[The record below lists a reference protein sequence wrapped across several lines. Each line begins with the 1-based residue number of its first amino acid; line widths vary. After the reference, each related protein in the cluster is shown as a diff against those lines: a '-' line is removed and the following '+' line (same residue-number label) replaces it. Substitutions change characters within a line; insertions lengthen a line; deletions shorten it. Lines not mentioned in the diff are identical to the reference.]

1 MRDFLLDVKQPA
13 RYVGGEWNVIR
24 KDPGCVQVK
33 FAMCFPDTYEI
44 GMSHLGS
51 KILYHEIN
59 RRDDALCERVFCP
72 WPDMEK
78 QLRAHG
84 RPLASLENGLG
95 LREFDV
101 VGFTLQYEL
110 TFTNIL
116 TMLDL
121 GGIPLRSHDR
131 REALPLVVAGG
142 PCAFNPEPLASF
154 IDAFALGEGE
164 EVVHDIIDAVARHK
178 ARGSSRR
185 DLLLDLASLE
195 GVYVPELY
203 EMTYLPDG
211 RVDHVAPV
219 APGVPATVTKRVV
232 RDLEALDYPVSPVV
246 PFIDVVHDRAMVEVF
261 RGCTRGCRFCQA
273 GAIYRPVRER
283 NLKTVTDLASR
294 TLGSTG
300 YSEVSLT
307 SLSSGDY
314 SRIEDAI
321 DCLLGEHARDRVGV
335 SLPSLRVD
343 AFSVGLADRV
353 QQVRRTGLTFAPEA
367 GTQRLRDVIN
377 KNVTEQDILN
387 AAMAAFEGGWG
398 LIKLYFMIGLPT
410 ETETDIRGISSLSRE
425 LVSLSQRVR
434 GNPARITVS
443 VASFVPKSH
452 TPFQWE
458 PQDSVQVIEEK
469 QALLGSLLRHKSI
482 RFDWH
487 DARTSLVEAAFA
499 RGDRRLD
506 APLELAWRM
515 GARFDGWSEMFDFG
529 MWQKAFGDT
538 GADPCFYANRR
549 RDYDETLPWDH
560 TSAGLSKRW
569 LIEEHK
575 RALLGVVTPDCRRD
589 ACTACGVCP
598 ATGAS
603 TITAEGGR
611 S

>member
-1 MRDFLLDVKQPA
+1 
-13 RYVGGEWNVIR
+13 
-24 KDPGCVQVK
+24 
-33 FAMCFPDTYEI
+33 MCFPDTYEV

-59 RRDDALCERVFCP
+59 RRDDALCERAFCP

-78 QLRAHG
+78 ILRERR
-84 RPLASLENGLG
+84 RPLESLENRLA

-110 TFTNIL
+110 TYTNIL

-121 GGIPLRSHDR
+121 GGIPLRSRDR
-131 REALPLVVAGG
+131 RDAFPLVVAGG
-142 PCAFNPEPLASF
+142 PCAFNPEPLATF

-164 EVVHDIIDAVARHK
+164 EVVHDILDVVARGK
-178 ARGSSRR
+178 EAGLSRR
-185 DLLLDLASLE
+185 DLLQDLASVP
-195 GVYVPELY
+195 GVYVPQFY
-203 EMTYLPDG
+203 QVAYLPDG
-211 RVDHVAPV
+211 RIDHVSPT
-219 APGVPATVTKRVV
+219 APGVPPVVTKRVI
-232 RDLEALDYPVSPVV
+232 RDLETLDYPTSPVV
-246 PFIDVVHDRAMVEVF
+246 PFIDAVHDRAMVEVF

-283 NLKTVTDLASR
+283 NAETVIDIASKTLR
-294 TLGSTG
+294 STG

-307 SLSSGDY
+307 SLSSSDY
-314 SRIEDAI
+314 SRIEEAVDG
-321 DCLLGEHARDRVGV
+321 LLAQHARDRVGV

-343 AFSVGLADRV
+343 AFSVALADRV

-377 KNVTEQDILN
+377 KNVTDQDILM
-387 AAMAAFEGGWG
+387 AAGAAFESGWR

-410 ETETDIRGISSLSRE
+410 ETEEDVRGIATASRD
-425 LVSLSQRVR
+425 LVTLSQRVR
-434 GNPARITVS
+434 GRPARVTVS

-458 PQDSVQVIEEK
+458 PQDSVEVLEGK
-469 QALLGSLLRHKSI
+469 QELLKSLLRHKSI

-487 DARTSLVEAAFA
+487 DARMSLVEAVFS

-506 APLELAWRM
+506 AALEAAWRM
-515 GARFDGWSEMFDFG
+515 GARFDGWTEMFDFHR
-529 MWQKAFGDT
+529 WQRAFRGCSL
-538 GADPCFYANRR
+538 DPGFYANRR
-549 RDYDETLPWDH
+549 REHDEALPWDH
-560 TSAGLSKRW
+560 TSAGISKDW
-569 LIEEHK
+569 LIEEHRK
-575 RALLGVVTPDCRRD
+575 ALMGVVTPDCRWD

-603 TITAEGGR
+603 TIAAEGGPR
-611 S
+611 